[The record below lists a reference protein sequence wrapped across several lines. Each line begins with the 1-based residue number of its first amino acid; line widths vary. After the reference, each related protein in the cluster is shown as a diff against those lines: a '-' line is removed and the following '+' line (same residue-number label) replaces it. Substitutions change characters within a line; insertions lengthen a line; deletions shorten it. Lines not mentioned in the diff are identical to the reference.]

1 MKIRDEDR
9 APLIIGISLIIG
21 LVLFGLIL
29 SGGIRY
35 AGMQVGR
42 GICRS
47 GAGGENV
54 VGVPCP

>member
-1 MKIRDEDR
+1 MKLRDEDR
-9 APLIIGISLIIG
+9 APLIIAIGFVVGMLI
-21 LVLFGLIL
+21 FGAVVG
-29 SGGIRY
+29 SAIRD
-35 AGMQVGR
+35 AGRDVGR

>member
-1 MKIRDEDR
+1 MRFRDEDR
-9 APLIIGISLIIG
+9 APVIIAIGFVLGMLIFG
-21 LVLFGLIL
+21 LVLG
-29 SGGIRY
+29 SAIRY
-35 AGMQVGR
+35 AGRQVGR